1 MRVRAAV
8 CLRAGAN
15 DLGGTLMNESITRA
29 AGARHREE
37 MPPAAMRKSSLRLA
51 GNRDKEQR
59 FAGNFS
65 AMAPSRR
72 HTKHLEFKNAEPR
85 SIEIALNFQSPL
97 R

>member
-1 MRVRAAV
+1 
-8 CLRAGAN
+8 
-15 DLGGTLMNESITRA
+15 
-29 AGARHREE
+29 
-37 MPPAAMRKSSLRLA
+37 MRKSSLRLA

-59 FAGNFS
+59 FACNFS

>member
-37 MPPAAMRKSSLRLA
+37 MPPAVMRKSSLRLA

-59 FAGNFS
+59 FAGNS
-65 AMAPSRR
+65 QRWRPRR